1 MLKITL
7 RTTDKNELE
16 RARSS
21 FSPAAQKRN
30 MRKLENA
37 FEWNVLICRQ
47 LHREA
52 QSKWPATSMSAIL
65 FSPAFS
71 PQKGHQTIAILET
84 THFPFSSTG
93 SNFTFNSPGIFTC
106 PAVSSSLVLLF
117 DAASCPCLRAILY
130 YTCYTYY
137 TMLYYGVLWLEWR
150 KVGQLLAML
159 EKRCDQVLASLR
171 IVGAGSLRP

>member
-1 MLKITL
+1 
-7 RTTDKNELE
+7 
-16 RARSS
+16 
-21 FSPAAQKRN
+21 
-30 MRKLENA
+30 
-37 FEWNVLICRQ
+37 
-47 LHREA
+47 
-52 QSKWPATSMSAIL
+52 MSAIL

-171 IVGAGSLRP
+171 IVGAGSLRPWRSKYLSIGNTLYFTPETRMFMRLIKNIYARKNYDEMEHSEDEPEEEY